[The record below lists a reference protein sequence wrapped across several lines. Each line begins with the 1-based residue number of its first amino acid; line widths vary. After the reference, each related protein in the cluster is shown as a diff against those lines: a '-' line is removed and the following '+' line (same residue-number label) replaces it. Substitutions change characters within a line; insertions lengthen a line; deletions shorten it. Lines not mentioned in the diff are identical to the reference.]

1 MSLVKAH
8 WLVAGTAG
16 AIAIVTPYA
25 LLRKAPQP
33 LPTPV
38 SFTPTPLGVRPVSTL
53 DAAFLMPLF
62 SVDRAPA
69 SASDPTL
76 AIAAGAV
83 PAAPPAPPPKL
94 VGIALA
100 SRGRGVVLVRQVDGQ
115 TRTLHQG
122 EDADGWRLIAIAR
135 ASAKFRLGTDTQ
147 TLTLDFSNK
156 TQSGAATA
164 QIPLPPPS
172 SSSAPLSLPTTASDP
187 MGTSR

>member
-8 WLVAGTAG
+8 WLVAGGAG
-16 AIAIVTPYA
+16 AIAIFTPYA

-33 LPTPV
+33 APTPV
-38 SFTPTPLGVRPVSTL
+38 NFTPTPLGIRSVSAL

-69 SASDPTL
+69 GAVDPTL
-76 AIAAGAV
+76 GIAAGAA
-83 PAAPPAPPPKL
+83 PAAPPPKL

-100 SRGRGVVLVRQVDGQ
+100 GRGRGVVLVRQADGQ
-115 TRTLHQG
+115 TRTLHAG

-135 ASAKFRLGTDTQ
+135 ASAKFRLGGDTQ
-147 TLTLDFSNK
+147 TLMLDFSNK
-156 TQSGAATA
+156 AGGTASAA

-172 SSSAPLSLPTTASDP
+172 SNTAPLGLPPSTSIPSDP
-187 MGTSR
+187 TGTYR